1 MGRMMVERDGPMQSH
16 RRLGP
21 APAHVSCRSMSGSEG
36 RLKTCVQCG
45 AILQAADVAC
55 TACGASQPAPGAPRP
70 PRSPPAAT
78 GERAPS
84 LLRSL
89 LLPLVIVLLLVA
101 LALGLQAVR
110 SRLAARSAA
119 GARPADAARVT
130 PVGSEAPDS
139 PDALDRFLAGGATAV
154 EVDLQREQQTY
165 SVEGAGAQQ
174 IFLSIDE
181 RGPDGPD
188 GKAVGLTRLESGEY
202 QYVRDPDSG
211 RCAVT
216 RIAARLTIL
225 LPKLTSRSVSLEVE
239 SQWKD
244 YLRAVRLHEE
254 RHAEIYSE
262 AVHRVA
268 ERLRSAEPFA
278 DPSAMQA
285 GFQDAWTREMEV
297 AERENLD
304 FHRREERSIAK
315 EIEAVTAGL
324 ARVDGELAA
333 LERRI
338 QDRLGRHPDGR
349 LPPDEYERHTA
360 DTARYDELRSERV
373 SLVERGLWLH

>member
-1 MGRMMVERDGPMQSH
+1 V
-16 RRLGP
+16 
-21 APAHVSCRSMSGSEG
+21 SGSEG
-36 RLKTCVQCG
+36 RLKTCVQCD

-55 TACGASQPAPGAPRP
+55 TACGASQPAPGTPRP
-70 PRSPPAAT
+70 PRTAPEAPRP
-78 GERAPS
+78 RAPS
-84 LLRSL
+84 LLRGL
-89 LLPLVIVLLLVA
+89 LLPLVIVAMLVAIA
-101 LALGLQAVR
+101 LALQALR
-110 SRLAARSAA
+110 DRIGARAAA
-119 GARPADAARVT
+119 GARPLDASRVT
-130 PVGSEAPDS
+130 PVGRESA
-139 PDALDRFLAGGATAV
+139 DALDRFLADGATAV
-154 EVDLQREQQTY
+154 EVDLERDPQTY
-165 SVEGAGAQQ
+165 AVEGATAEQ
-174 IFLSIDE
+174 IFLSIDA

-202 QYVRDPDSG
+202 QYVRDQASG

-216 RIAARLTIL
+216 RIDAKLTIL
-225 LPKLTSRSVSLEVE
+225 LPRLTSRSVSLEVE
-239 SQWKD
+239 GQWKA
-244 YLRAVRLHEE
+244 YLRAVRAHEE

-262 AVHRVA
+262 AAHRVA
-268 ERLRSAEPFA
+268 DRLRSEQPFA
-278 DPSAMQA
+278 DSSAMQA

-315 EIEAVTAGL
+315 ELDAVTGGL
-324 ARVDGELAA
+324 RRVDGELTA

-360 DTARYDELRSERV
+360 DTARYDELRSERA

>member
-1 MGRMMVERDGPMQSH
+1 
-16 RRLGP
+16 
-21 APAHVSCRSMSGSEG
+21 MSGSEG
-36 RLKTCVQCG
+36 RLKTCVECG

-55 TACGASQPAPGAPRP
+55 TGCGASQPAPGAPRP
-70 PRSPPAAT
+70 PRTSPEAAR
-78 GERAPS
+78 ERTPS
-84 LLRSL
+84 ALRSL
-89 LLPLVIVLLLVA
+89 LLPLVIVALLVA
-101 LALGLQAVR
+101 LALVLQAAR

-119 GARPADAARVT
+119 RARAAEAARVT
-130 PVGSEAPDS
+130 PVGYEAPDS
-139 PDALDRFLAGGATAV
+139 PDALDRFLAEGGAAV
-154 EVDLQREQQTY
+154 EVDLEREQQSY
-165 SVEGAGAQQ
+165 VVEGSTAEQ
-174 IFLSIDE
+174 IFLSIDA

-188 GKAVGLTRLESGEY
+188 GRAVGLTRLESGEY
-202 QYVRDPDSG
+202 EYVRDPASG

-216 RIAARLTIL
+216 RIDARLTIL
-225 LPKLTSRSVSLEVE
+225 LPRLTSRSVSLEVE

-244 YLRAVRLHEE
+244 YLRAVRVHEE

-262 AVHRVA
+262 AVQRVA
-268 ERLRSAEPFA
+268 ERLRSEEPFA
-278 DPSAMQA
+278 DPSVMQA

-315 EIEAVTAGL
+315 ELDAVTAGL
-324 ARVDGELAA
+324 QRVDGELAA
-333 LERRI
+333 LEQRV

-360 DTARYDELRSERV
+360 DTARYDELRSERA